1 MKRLGL
7 IALPFLFVSP
17 ALAADLD
24 GPRYSEREVI
34 IERRPTVV
42 ERRSYR
48 EPAVEYDD
56 DDAVEYVEHP
66 RVYGFTP
73 PYPAYYGWVGHRHHH
88 HRHWRHHR
96 HRR

>member
-42 ERRSYR
+42 ERYYYR
-48 EPAVEYDD
+48 EPVVEYDD
-56 DDAVEYVEHP
+56 DDAVEYAEYP
-66 RVYGFTP
+66 RAYGFIP
-73 PYPAYYGWVGHRHHH
+73 PYPAYYGWVGHHHH
-88 HRHWRHHR
+88 TTGTGGTTR

>member
-1 MKRLGL
+1 MKRRGL
-7 IALPFLFVSP
+7 IALPFLLASP
-17 ALAADLD
+17 AFAADLD

-42 ERRSYR
+42 ERHYYR

-56 DDAVEYVEHP
+56 DAVEYVKYP

-73 PYPAYYGWVGHRHHH
+73 PYPAYYGWVGRRHHY
-88 HRHWRHHR
+88 RHHR